1 MAADARLAELRAE
14 ADERAQQLPGL
25 EEVVEDAGRQ
35 RLAAYYLYS
44 ALLAGVI
51 HDGELLPERWPA
63 ELSEP
68 MNGLGLTHLAP
79 RTERGLD
86 AELTPAEQSMRRS
99 SGREIEFAEL
109 VVDLINQGVS
119 GLMFG
124 DDGEVRVAEESDT
137 AGPDLEI
144 VARGQIL
151 HRCKARDHWEL
162 VAQHL
167 ASAATGEDPVGDSQ
181 NARKSP
187 AQRARRLKE
196 FGISHTVSLSAGL
209 AVHVHPLGAVA
220 GVGTRLVRE
229 RIQTGRQHSDA
240 FHRLSQALHGL
251 RVKADGE
258 LRRRPARPAA

>member
-1 MAADARLAELRAE
+1 MAADTRLAELRAE
-14 ADERAQQLPGL
+14 ADERAPHAPRL

-51 HDGELLPERWPA
+51 RDGELLPARWPA

-68 MNGLGLTHLAP
+68 MNRFGLTHLAP

-86 AELTPAEQSMRRS
+86 AELTAAEQSTRRS
-99 SGREIEFAEL
+99 PGREIEFAEL
-109 VVDLINQGVS
+109 VVDLLNHGVPE
-119 GLMFG
+119 LMFG
-124 DDGEVRVAEESDT
+124 DDGEARVAEQSDT
-137 AGPDLEI
+137 AGPVLEI
-144 VARGQIL
+144 VARGQVL

-181 NARKSP
+181 SARRSP
-187 AQRARRLKE
+187 AQRVRRLKE
-196 FGISHTVSLSAGL
+196 TGISHAVSVSTGL
-209 AVHVHPLGAVA
+209 AVHVHPVGAVA

-229 RIQTGRQHSDA
+229 RIQTGRQQSDA

-251 RVKADGE
+251 RVQADGE
-258 LRRRPARPAA
+258 LRRRAARSAA